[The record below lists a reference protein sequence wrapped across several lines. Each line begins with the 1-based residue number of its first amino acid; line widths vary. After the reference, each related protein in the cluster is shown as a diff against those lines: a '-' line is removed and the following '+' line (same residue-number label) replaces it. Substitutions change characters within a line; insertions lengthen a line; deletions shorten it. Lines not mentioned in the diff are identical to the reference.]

1 MSLILLLMIGGV
13 TCYTGILIQR
23 CMEFDSNIRSYS
35 DIGFKAFGRKGRF
48 VVSIFMNLEL
58 YLLAVSF
65 LILVADNLHNLLP
78 KVEVDIQGLFII
90 SGRQTFLL
98 LASLIVLPTVWI
110 DDLTTLS
117 YVSATGVLAT
127 VVITCS
133 VFYSGAFDGNG
144 FHEKGEAFNW
154 SGLPTSLSL
163 YTLCYCSHPVFP
175 TLYLV
180 LVLCFV
186 NYRCLCNN
194 GDFGV
199 PNVRLRV
206 AISDNSETPYE

>member
-117 YVSATGVLAT
+117 YYVSATGVLAT

-133 VFYSGAFDGNG
+133 VFTRGRLMVSDFMRR
-144 FHEKGEAFNW
+144 EKPSTGV
-154 SGLPTSLSL
+154 GCL
-163 YTLCYCSHPVFP
+163 
-175 TLYLV
+175 LV
-180 LVLCFV
+180 
-186 NYRCLCNN
+186 
-194 GDFGV
+194 
-199 PNVRLRV
+199 
-206 AISDNSETPYE
+206 